1 MTRLKTTLMVAGAA
15 ATLCIASAPAHALE
29 GGGSVYPA
37 GAENYLVGA
46 LPPPGWYF
54 LNYTELYSANRF
66 NGNDGKKLFPHFSL
80 TAFAEAPRVVKVF
93 NGQIFGA
100 SPFVAALL
108 PIVDEHVNIVGM
120 KGSTSG
126 VSEVDLTEGL
136 GWHFSPSFHVI
147 AGVDEFLPMGNYS
160 ATDLASAS
168 DNRYAF
174 EPVVA
179 FSYIDPRGPEVDV
192 KAMYDF
198 NLKNQTTNYQ
208 SGEDFHFDYSTG
220 FNVGLWTFGVGGYFE
235 DQVTNDTING
245 APVMGNG
252 FKSEGFSIGPD
263 VQYKLGHDLLRLKW
277 QDELIARNKP
287 QGSAVWLSLV
297 FPI

>member
-1 MTRLKTTLMVAGAA
+1 MTMTRRIIGCSAVLFAG
-15 ATLCIASAPAHALE
+15 IASPAFALE

-46 LPPPGWYF
+46 LPPPGTYY
-54 LNYTELYSANRF
+54 LNYDEYYSANRF
-66 NGNDGKKLFPHFSL
+66 NGENGQKLLPHFDL
-80 TAFAEAPRVVKVF
+80 QAAAQVFRVVHVF
-93 NGQIFGA
+93 PTKILGA
-100 SPFVAALL
+100 SPFVAGLL
-108 PIVDEHVNIVGM
+108 PLLDEHVNAAGD

-126 VSEVDLTEGL
+126 ISELDLTEGL
-136 GWHFSPSFHVI
+136 GWHFSPALHVV
-147 AGVDEFLPMGNYS
+147 AGVDEYMPMGNYS
-160 ATDLASAS
+160 ATNAVSAS

-179 FSYIDPRGPEVDV
+179 MTYIDPRGPEVDI

-208 SGEDFHFDYSTG
+208 SGEDFHFDYAAG
-220 FNVGLWTFGVGGYFE
+220 WNIGPWTFGAGGYFE
-235 DQVTNDTING
+235 DQVTDDTING

-252 FKSEGFSIGPD
+252 FKSEGFAIGPD
-263 VQYKLGHDLLRLKW
+263 IQYKLGHDLLRLKW

-297 FPI
+297 FPL